1 MGEIKVA
8 GVQMDIRL
16 GELKANLDRV
26 CEYSKT
32 AAAAGARL
40 VVFPECTL
48 SGYCLRDIEEARAN
62 SIDVEGPE
70 IGTLIHLCREL
81 KLFVV
86 VGLLERDATRVHN
99 TVVCVGP
106 QGVVSRYRKIHLP
119 YLGVD
124 RFTTPGNR
132 LEVFEAGSIKVGMN
146 ICYDCAFPEASR
158 VLMLQGAD
166 LLVLPTNWPITS
178 GRTADIIPLAR
189 AMENNV
195 YFMAINRVGE
205 ERGFTFIGKSK
216 IVDPRGGELA
226 AADGMEETI
235 LYATIDPAVARQK
248 RLVLIPGEHEIDRL
262 LDRRPAVYQPLTKT
276 QLES

>member
-132 LEVFEAGSIKVGMN
+132 LEV
-146 ICYDCAFPEASR
+146 
-158 VLMLQGAD
+158 
-166 LLVLPTNWPITS
+166 
-178 GRTADIIPLAR
+178 
-189 AMENNV
+189 
-195 YFMAINRVGE
+195 
-205 ERGFTFIGKSK
+205 
-216 IVDPRGGELA
+216 
-226 AADGMEETI
+226 
-235 LYATIDPAVARQK
+235 
-248 RLVLIPGEHEIDRL
+248 
-262 LDRRPAVYQPLTKT
+262 
-276 QLES
+276 